1 MATTA
6 LDPVCGKIIDPAT
19 AAGKSTYN
27 GVTYYF
33 DSLNCKASFD
43 KDPAK
48 YTDPT
53 TSASSTDSVPILR
66 H

>member
-6 LDPVCGKIIDPAT
+6 MDPVCGMIIDPAT

-33 DSLNCKASFD
+33 CSLGCKASFD

-48 YTDPT
+48 YTNPT
-53 TSASSTDSVPILR
+53 ASASSADSVPIVR

>member
-6 LDPVCGKIIDPAT
+6 LDPVCGMIVDPAT

-48 YTDPT
+48 YISSS
-53 TSASSTDSVPILR
+53 TSAKSVDSPPIVR

>member
-1 MATTA
+1 MTATVQ
-6 LDPVCGKIIDPAT
+6 DPVCGKTIDTST
-19 AAGKSTYN
+19 AAGKSVYN

-33 DSLNCKASFD
+33 DTLICKASFD

-48 YTDPT
+48 Y
-53 TSASSTDSVPILR
+53 ASSAAGAQSIDSPPILR